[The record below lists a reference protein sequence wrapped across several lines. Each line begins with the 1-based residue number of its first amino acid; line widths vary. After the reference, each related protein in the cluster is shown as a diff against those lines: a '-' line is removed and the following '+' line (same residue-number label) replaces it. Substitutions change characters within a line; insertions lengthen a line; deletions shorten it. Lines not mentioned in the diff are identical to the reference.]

1 MQHWS
6 WPKLLVI
13 LQTGSSSSLLCWPLP
28 HSCFGACAPVGQPS
42 PSEALHSRSAGLE
55 REQWCSPRLHL
66 FPGGSA
72 VSSLFSLCVSCRL
85 CSLQS
90 CGQQPCFLS
99 PVFPMLLTSPTPHPH
114 AVSAEFVARL
124 TSKA

>member
-13 LQTGSSSSLLCWPLP
+13 LQTGRSSSLLCWPLP

-55 REQWCSPRLHL
+55 REQWCSHRLHL

-90 CGQQPCFLS
+90 CGQQPCFLW
-99 PVFPMLLTSPTPHPH
+99 PVFSMLLTSPSPH